1 MRRTRNP
8 NRTLVLTRAATAVLS
23 AALVLTG
30 CSDTSHPSSASG
42 PSPSARPDTGHT
54 AEGSRPVPP
63 DARHIA
69 LKGAVNVR
77 DLGGYRTSDGKRL
90 RYGVVYRGDALGK
103 LTPADLTAVSKLG
116 LRSVV
121 DFRLPLEVRTDGTD
135 RLPTGVSA
143 VPLPIDDTGL
153 YERTTA
159 AIGSRDAAKQQ
170 QALGD
175 GRGAGTMRR
184 IYRTF
189 VTEAGARRQFAR
201 VLDTIADGTGQP
213 LLFHC
218 TSGKDRT
225 GWMSYVLLR
234 AVGVPAHTAEA
245 DYLLSNDIRR
255 TADERT
261 RAGLEKAGI
270 MRDPQLIVPLQEVSG
285 DYLGAALTEAAQ
297 RYGSF
302 DGYLSKGLGLDAGTL
317 HKLRARLL
325 M

>member
-1 MRRTRNP
+1 MPRTRKPIRRANP
-8 NRTLVLTRAATAVLS
+8 NRAVTGAVTAVLS
-23 AALVLTG
+23 TALVLTG
-30 CSDTSHPSSASG
+30 CSSTSTPSHPSPRSTTAPATGTGAAS
-42 PSPSARPDTGHT
+42 PA
-54 AEGSRPVPP
+54 
-63 DARHIA
+63 ARHIA

-77 DLGGYRTSDGKRL
+77 DLGGYRTADGKQL
-90 RYGVVYRGDALGK
+90 RYGVVFRGDSLGK

-116 LRSVV
+116 LKSVV

-135 RLPTGVSA
+135 RLPKGASA

-159 AIGSRDAAKQQ
+159 AIGSRDPATQQ
-170 QALGD
+170 KALGD
-175 GRGAGTMRR
+175 GRGAETMRR

-201 VLDTIADGTGQP
+201 VLDTIAEGKGLP

-234 AVGVPAHTAEA
+234 AVGVPARTAES
-245 DYLLSNDIRR
+245 DYLLSNTIRR
-255 TADERT
+255 AADLRT
-261 RAGLEKAGI
+261 RAGLKSSGV
-270 MRDPQLIVPLQEVSG
+270 MKDPQLIVPLQEVRKE
-285 DYLGAALTEAAQ
+285 YIGAALGEVTH
-297 RYGSF
+297 RYGGF

-325 M
+325 T